1 VVYGENGNAWMLKS
15 EFICGYLSA
24 VLPDLTLSLPPTVV
38 AMSPLDRTLASLV
51 VAGYMVT
58 AAGRFAS
65 VVLFVIALAEVLC
78 PKRLHFAV
86 LPVATAVLF
95 AAAG

>member
-24 VLPDLTLSLPPTVV
+24 VLPDLTLSLLPSDIT
-38 AMSPLDRTLASLV
+38 MSPPDRTLASLV
-51 VAGYMVT
+51 VAGCTVT
-58 AAGRFAS
+58 AVGRFAS
-65 VVLFVIALAEVLC
+65 VVLFVVVLAEVLC
-78 PKRLHFAV
+78 PKWLHVAV
-86 LPVATAVLF
+86 LLVATAVSI